1 MNNKIISFNTDWDTS
16 DIIKEKI
23 LVVNNLYTNLL
34 EIILEK
40 DDNNNVILD
49 YEKNTC
55 NVFINGKYITMD
67 KNVII
72 KETMNKLNQH
82 LISFLDEKKNI
93 LNNQIITILSDTIK
107 QKYAKY
113 LDDTELQ
120 KNVNEFIC
128 EIFENSREKAVQNYN
143 NLKN

>member
-1 MNNKIISFNTDWDTS
+1 MNNKIISFNTDWNTF

-34 EIILEK
+34 EIILKK
-40 DDNNNVILD
+40 DENNNVILD

-72 KETMNKLNQH
+72 KETMKKLNQH

-113 LDDTELQ
+113 LDDMVVQ
-120 KNVNEFIC
+120 KSVNEFIC
-128 EIFENSREKAVQNYN
+128 EIYENTREKAVQNYN